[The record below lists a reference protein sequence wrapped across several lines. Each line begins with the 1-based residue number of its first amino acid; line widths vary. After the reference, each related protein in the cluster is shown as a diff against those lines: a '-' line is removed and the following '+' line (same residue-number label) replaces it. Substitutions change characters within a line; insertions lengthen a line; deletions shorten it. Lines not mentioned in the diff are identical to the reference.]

1 MAISEAQHRAINKYR
16 RKNKARTQY
25 INRKSVAK
33 NFILN
38 NATSKDIAMLLDCI
52 KQRQQELNNQDN

>member
-1 MAISEAQHRAINKYR
+1 MTEAQHRAINKYR

-33 NFILN
+33 NFILKD
-38 NATSKDIAMLLDCI
+38 ATEDDLTMLLDCI
-52 KQRQQELNNQDN
+52 RQRQHELSN